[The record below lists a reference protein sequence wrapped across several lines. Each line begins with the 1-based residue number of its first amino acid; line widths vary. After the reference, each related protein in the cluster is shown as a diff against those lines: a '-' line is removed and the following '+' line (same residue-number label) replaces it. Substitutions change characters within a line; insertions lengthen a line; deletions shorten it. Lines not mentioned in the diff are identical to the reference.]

1 MQPVGQATCKERLDC
16 RQLDSVP
23 HGRVRRKDVQYE
35 EMKLTLRPH
44 RTLQE
49 SDGVHAMREPL
60 INWGLTLPWSQG
72 ELWKDFKQGLPRS
85 ALCFRTSVFQQG
97 GRKVTSEE
105 GGLPV
110 MCPQRRHLCQSPARG
125 GHKKGALLWCSPT
138 GSVFQKSAAGLKG
151 PLCCAS
157 LRIAQSCPPSVRI
170 SQKSRSTGLMQPP
183 MAWFGTSCL
192 TDWPQLGSLP
202 QALCSYTQPPWSHIA
217 WLWVPAVWPWVQAG
231 LITCSGPLSPHLKD
245 ASYSACVD

>member
-1 MQPVGQATCKERLDC
+1 MAESGERTCNMRRWNSLWGHRGRCRRVMVYMRWESHWSTGVWLYPEAKESSGRILSRDC
-16 RQLDSVP
+16 
-23 HGRVRRKDVQYE
+23 
-35 EMKLTLRPH
+35 
-44 RTLQE
+44 
-49 SDGVHAMREPL
+49 HA
-60 INWGLTLPWSQG
+60 Q
-72 ELWKDFKQGLPRS
+72 
-85 ALCFRTSVFQQG
+85 LCFRTSVFQQG

-110 MCPQRRHLCQSPARG
+110 MCPQRRHLCQSPPRG
-125 GHKKGALLWCSPT
+125 RHKKGALLWCSPT

-157 LRIAQSCPPSVRI
+157 LRIAQSCPLSVRI

-202 QALCSYTQPPWSHIA
+202 QALCSCTQPLWSHIA
-217 WLWVPAVWPWVQAG
+217 WLWVPAVWPWVQAVI
-231 LITCSGPLSPHLKD
+231 LTCSGPLSPHLED